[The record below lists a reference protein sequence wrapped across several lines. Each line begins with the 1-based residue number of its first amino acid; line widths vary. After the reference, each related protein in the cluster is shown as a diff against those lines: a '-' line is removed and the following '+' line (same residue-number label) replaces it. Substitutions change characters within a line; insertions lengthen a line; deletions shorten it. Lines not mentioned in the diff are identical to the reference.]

1 MLRRL
6 YEPSFWLDKAC
17 IDQENIADGLRILP
31 VSVMACNVV
40 LATCGSSY
48 VNRLWCI
55 WELFVLVAFLPMESV
70 LERFQVVT
78 LETGENEGVFSLSDQ
93 LLCFDVANAHC
104 YDPNEE
110 ARLRKVIDALGTS
123 KFNDKIH
130 DQRSRSVLARV
141 CR

>member
-40 LATCGSSY
+40 LATCGSTY

-55 WELFVLVAFLPMESV
+55 WELFVLVAFLRLESV
-70 LERFQVVT
+70 LERLQVLT
-78 LETGENEGVFSLSDQ
+78 LEADKDKGVCLLAEQ
-93 LLCFDVANAHC
+93 LLCFDAANAHC
-104 YDPNEE
+104 
-110 ARLRKVIDALGTS
+110 
-123 KFNDKIH
+123 
-130 DQRSRSVLARV
+130 
-141 CR
+141 